1 MVDSGALRACF
12 DADHAELVR
21 LRAALWFI
29 ALGGCECEVRGVW
42 CSACVAHEAL
52 HPGRVK

>member
-1 MVDSGALRACF
+1 MADSAALRACF

-29 ALGGCECEVRGVW
+29 ALGGCECEVRRVW